1 MPNPYVQYVVNSALI
16 LAFATIGLNIIFG
29 YAGQHAFG
37 FPVFFGVGAY
47 ASALLS
53 IDAALPVGLAIPAGA
68 LAAGGI
74 SESISASPRSHSPMS
89 SILSHRTGSISLTAR
104 WAFHSYRR
112 YICCRIMPRSA

>member
-1 MPNPYVQYVVNSALI
+1 MALAALPALMPNPYVQYVVNSALI

-68 LAAGGI
+68 LISGGI
-74 SESISASPRSHSPMS
+74 SALIGFPSR
-89 SILSHRTGSISLTAR
+89 RTGSISLTAR
-104 WAFHSYRR
+104 WAFPLYRH
-112 YICCRIMPRSA
+112 YVCSQIMPRSA